1 MKKKLLYIQGIILL
15 LGFVVWTFCVLK
27 CDVQINPITNT
38 PIGLAS
44 INLAFH
50 KWSGIHLALYE
61 WSDLLSMIPFM
72 TCIGFGC
79 LGLVQWIERKNIFKV
94 DVELFVLGIYYMIV
108 IACYSYFEV
117 CPINY
122 RPIFIEG
129 CLEASY
135 PSSTTLLILSVMPT
149 LSLYIDQKLQD
160 SKFKTILKWMISLY
174 SFGMV
179 LVRLLSGVHW
189 LTDIIGAILFSTGL
203 LQLYKAI
210 IE

>member
-1 MKKKLLYIQGIILL
+1 
-15 LGFVVWTFCVLK
+15 
-27 CDVQINPITNT
+27 
-38 PIGLAS
+38 
-44 INLAFH
+44 
-50 KWSGIHLALYE
+50 
-61 WSDLLSMIPFM
+61 
-72 TCIGFGC
+72 
-79 LGLVQWIERKNIFKV
+79 
-94 DVELFVLGIYYMIV
+94 
-108 IACYSYFEV
+108 
-117 CPINY
+117 
-122 RPIFIEG
+122 
-129 CLEASY
+129 
-135 PSSTTLLILSVMPT
+135 MPT